1 MLWFAWALLGSEIP
15 YDGIDQDGD
24 GVDLID
30 VDGDGEPSVLAFG
43 RDCNDRDPT
52 VGPGARDRVGDGVDS
67 DCDGGDGPRRGWPKI
82 RRRARSQPRSR
93 MRRPRAAS
101 SGSP

>member
-1 MLWFAWALLGSEIP
+1 MLWFGFALLGREIP

-24 GVDLID
+24 GADWVD

-52 VGPGARDRVGDGVDS
+52 VHPGARDRVGDGVDS
-67 DCDGGDGPRRGWPKI
+67 DCDGGDGPKPGWPRI
-82 RRRARSQPRSR
+82 RRRPRTQARARI
-93 MRRPRAAS
+93 RRPRVLSAS
-101 SGSP
+101 SP